1 MIANIARIQKAHDT
15 EMQVIKLLFG
25 HPLKSKYV
33 ASTWPSTSALS
44 VSTNAQ
50 KVHIFVQNMTQ
61 MLRKLYSYYQ
71 RTQRQIKCLSTDE
84 EANKCDPVM

>member
-25 HPLKSKYV
+25 HPLKSKCV

-44 VSTNAQ
+44 GQMLKSTRIRAKYDTNA
-50 KVHIFVQNMTQ
+50 
-61 MLRKLYSYYQ
+61 
-71 RTQRQIKCLSTDE
+71 E
-84 EANKCDPVM
+84 EALFILSKNPKTNKMSFNR